1 MGVRKPGY
9 EPKKRNSFTRKRKR
23 IIIIS
28 TEGKNKTET
37 NYFKKFNSDK
47 VKIHFARGNAT
58 DPVKMAEELVQECEE
73 KDIKKAFGDRA
84 YCLVDS
90 DVDSQKNKQIAKAD
104 VVAGQNKQYNMEII
118 VSGPCFEEWFMCHYA
133 YSTKQYNSN
142 EELLEDVEKH
152 IPDYSK
158 GREDLYELLAD
169 SQDNAIKNAKR
180 LEKYCLENGLKV
192 HTAEFQPSTEVYKI
206 IETIR
211 ELQNE

>member
-1 MGVRKPGY
+1 
-9 EPKKRNSFTRKRKR
+9 
-23 IIIIS
+23 
-28 TEGKNKTET
+28 
-37 NYFKKFNSDK
+37 
-47 VKIHFARGNAT
+47 
-58 DPVKMAEELVQECEE
+58 
-73 KDIKKAFGDRA
+73 
-84 YCLVDS
+84 
-90 DVDSQKNKQIAKAD
+90 
-104 VVAGQNKQYNMEII
+104 
-118 VSGPCFEEWFMCHYA
+118 MCHYA

-180 LEKYCLENGLKV
+180 LEKYCIENGLKV

-211 ELQNE
+211 DLQNR